1 VAEVLPLVRLAR
13 PGVRVRVVGTVRH
26 AFPHALEGVEFLG
39 RVADLTALYR
49 AAAVV
54 ICPLRAGSGLK
65 IKLIEALGHGK
76 AIVATSVTLQG
87 VEAETSD
94 VVAVADDAP
103 AFAAAVLRFVADPDL
118 RIRYGEAA
126 LTAARSHFS
135 NEACFSETVDYLLG
149 TVPMF

>member
-1 VAEVLPLVRLAR
+1 M
-13 PGVRVRVVGTVRH
+13 
-26 AFPHALEGVEFLG
+26 
-39 RVADLTALYR
+39 
-49 AAAVV
+49 
-54 ICPLRAGSGLK
+54 
-65 IKLIEALGHGK
+65 
-76 AIVATSVTLQG
+76 
-87 VEAETSD
+87 
-94 VVAVADDAP
+94 AVADDAP